1 MHYPHISSALSTGQY
16 LRRTSWIRSPAA
28 LLTQRTPWNG
38 PILSVQHASSFLNS
52 LGPVHESLELKRG
65 IYRPSFRLT
74 FFNQRPMFKRSRF
87 TVNQVWISL
96 KGIRWRMRKQL
107 NGPYKEFHIFT
118 EGTGMLTSTYWSL
131 SSRLQKV
138 DRIIPD
144 PTRAYTRSSS
154 HTPSPPPLRNQIVNR
169 NETPRTPRTPNSEVV
184 WVRGPP
190 SSISGSRGS
199 RLRRTTTAVPTIS
212 SGVAKQRG
220 GTETPNNGYRLPKIK
235 RSESF
240 SSPNMNGLGHS
251 LKRAPSYGS
260 VSARSID
267 SRMSIDDQKENILS
281 PQSQLDIYPSSDD
294 EEKTRSQK
302 IKKQKVGEEKKVPL
316 KAASSATLKPKSSK
330 SNTKGNTRAK
340 KVQPKKLIPSEF
352 GAALP
357 HPQPEPVPPPSR
369 IELPP
374 SSPLCPFLLDDEEN
388 TGFSTP
394 ISPVTPAKRLRRVK
408 TANFPGVRR
417 RISFGHL
424 STPIED
430 DREGEQSGSILGSAF
445 RMH

>member
-1 MHYPHISSALSTGQY
+1 M
-16 LRRTSWIRSPAA
+16 
-28 LLTQRTPWNG
+28 
-38 PILSVQHASSFLNS
+38 
-52 LGPVHESLELKRG
+52 
-65 IYRPSFRLT
+65 
-74 FFNQRPMFKRSRF
+74 
-87 TVNQVWISL
+87 
-96 KGIRWRMRKQL
+96 
-107 NGPYKEFHIFT
+107 
-118 EGTGMLTSTYWSL
+118 
-131 SSRLQKV
+131 
-138 DRIIPD
+138 
-144 PTRAYTRSSS
+144 
-154 HTPSPPPLRNQIVNR
+154 
-169 NETPRTPRTPNSEVV
+169 
-184 WVRGPP
+184 
-190 SSISGSRGS
+190 
-199 RLRRTTTAVPTIS
+199 RRTTTAVPTIS

-240 SSPNMNGLGHS
+240 SSPNMNGLGDS